1 VLGDIHDEGCH
12 AYPKL
17 QYMIV
22 DVSMNIRPFGV
33 DQLFPILVWVR
44 KKQRH
49 LSFPTP
55 QLLSI
60 VLIYHLPVRFKGV
73 FLNGV

>member
-22 DVSMNIRPFGV
+22 DDSIITKF
-33 DQLFPILVWVR
+33 L
-44 KKQRH
+44 KK
-49 LSFPTP
+49 ST
-55 QLLSI
+55 SE
-60 VLIYHLPVRFKGV
+60 G
-73 FLNGV
+73 